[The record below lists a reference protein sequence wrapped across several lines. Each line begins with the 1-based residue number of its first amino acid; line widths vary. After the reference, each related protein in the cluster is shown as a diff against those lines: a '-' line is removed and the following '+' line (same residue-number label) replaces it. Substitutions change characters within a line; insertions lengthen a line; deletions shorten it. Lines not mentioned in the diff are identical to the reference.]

1 MTCPAEVPH
10 VPAFL
15 DWRAMDLLVP
25 LAIVWTLGVMS
36 PGPDFIAI
44 LRTAMRHGHRA
55 ATSTALGVVTGI
67 SVWIVL
73 ALVGLTALVQAVPA
87 VGVVMKVAGAVFLI
101 GYGVFILWSL
111 WRARRAARA
120 APRGPA
126 ADEASGVA
134 EQAAAP
140 SPARSITAGAAFRL
154 GDSLILLT
162 QDRAAT
168 VDPIRQARG
177 WRYITLQ
184 VADIDAVHDE
194 LRGKGVREG
203 LAPVTLGE
211 VARISMI
218 LDPDGNWIELSRRA
232 SIVGSLSDDEAAR
245 K

>member
-1 MTCPAEVPH
+1 MTCPAEVFH

-15 DWRAMDLLVP
+15 DWRAMDVLLP

-36 PGPDFIAI
+36 PGPDFVAI

-154 GDSLILLT
+154 GLATNVANPKALVFFGALFSTLLPPT
-162 QDRAAT
+162 LSWAMRGAVLLMMLAIALVWFLALAWAASRPPLVRLYERA
-168 VDPIRQARG
+168 G
-177 WRYITLQ
+177 HL
-184 VADIDAVHDE
+184 IDAAA
-194 LRGKGVREG
+194 GV
-203 LAPVTLGE
+203 AFVVLGVVLLLE
-211 VARISMI
+211 
-218 LDPDGNWIELSRRA
+218 
-232 SIVGSLSDDEAAR
+232 
-245 K
+245 

>member
-1 MTCPAEVPH
+1 MTCPAEVFH

-15 DWRAMDLLVP
+15 DWRAMDLLLP

-36 PGPDFIAI
+36 PGPDFVAI

-126 ADEASGVA
+126 AADETSGVA
-134 EQAAAP
+134 APAAAP

-154 GDSLILLT
+154 GLATNVANPKALVFFGALFSTLLPPT
-162 QDRAAT
+162 LSWTMRGAVLLMMLAIALVWFLALAWAASRPPL
-168 VDPIRQARG
+168 VRLYERVG
-177 WRYITLQ
+177 HL
-184 VADIDAVHDE
+184 IDAAA
-194 LRGKGVREG
+194 GV
-203 LAPVTLGE
+203 AFVVLGVVLLLE
-211 VARISMI
+211 
-218 LDPDGNWIELSRRA
+218 
-232 SIVGSLSDDEAAR
+232 
-245 K
+245 

>member
-10 VPAFL
+10 VRAFL
-15 DWRAMDLLVP
+15 DWRAMGILLP

-36 PGPDFIAI
+36 PGPDFVAI

-154 GDSLILLT
+154 GLATNVANPKALVFFGALFSTLLPPT
-162 QDRAAT
+162 LSWAMRGAVLLMMLAIALVWFLALAWAASRPPLVRLYERA
-168 VDPIRQARG
+168 G
-177 WRYITLQ
+177 HL
-184 VADIDAVHDE
+184 IDAAA
-194 LRGKGVREG
+194 GV
-203 LAPVTLGE
+203 AFVVLGVVLLLE
-211 VARISMI
+211 
-218 LDPDGNWIELSRRA
+218 
-232 SIVGSLSDDEAAR
+232 
-245 K
+245 